1 MNTTHKKPNE
11 ITISNHFWD
20 CSAGLPT
27 APVET
32 QNYIIIQVAESY
44 YKSHF
49 STPDHLQSC
58 DLEITYAL
66 TNGLTCATDDLAE
79 TVDKNECYLSFKNDC
94 HELSSRRGCR
104 FQTLAINFK
113 DGPCRAIFEDICV
126 KFQEKRKASLPD
138 IASPLT
144 SVIADFLYLSA
155 PFSIQNLDSLITS
168 ILVKL
173 IRLDT
178 QNTDFNKVTAEE
190 KLLSM
195 VNYIDLHYLEM
206 DSLEELAPHFGYTY
220 GHICKMFK
228 KQVGVTPN
236 EYLLAKK
243 MEHGAKMLSA
253 GKSVGQIAEVLGY
266 STPYNFSRA
275 FKRQYGVAPREYG
288 RGTGT

>member
-1 MNTTHKKPNE
+1 MNTTHKKTNE

-44 YKSHF
+44 YKNHF
-49 STPDHLQSC
+49 STPSHLQSC
-58 DLEITYAL
+58 DLELTYAL
-66 TNGLTCATDDLAE
+66 TNGLICATDEQTEA
-79 TVDKNECYLSFKNDC
+79 VDKNECYLSFRNDC

-113 DGPCRAIFEDICV
+113 NGPYEAIFKEIYI
-126 KFQEKRKASLPD
+126 KFQNSRKVILPD
-138 IASPLT
+138 LASELT
-144 SVIADFLYLSA
+144 AVISEFLYLSA
-155 PFSIQNLDSLITS
+155 AFSLPKLDSLITS
-168 ILVKL
+168 ILIKL

-178 QNTDFNKVTAEE
+178 QNTDFNRVTAEE
-190 KLLSM
+190 KLLAM
-195 VNYIDLHYLEM
+195 VNYMDLHYLEM
-206 DSLEELAPHFGYTY
+206 DSLEELAPQFGYTY
-220 GHICKMFK
+220 GHICKIFK

>member
-1 MNTTHKKPNE
+1 MNTIRKKANT

-49 STPDHLQSC
+49 CTENHLQCC

-79 TVDKNECYLSFKNDC
+79 TVDKNECYLSFRNDC

-126 KFQEKRKASLPD
+126 KFQNNRKVTLPD
-138 IASPLT
+138 LASELT
-144 SVIADFLYLSA
+144 AVISEFLYLSA
-155 PFSIQNLDSLITS
+155 AFSLPKLDSLITS
-168 ILVKL
+168 ILIKL

-178 QNTDFNKVTAEE
+178 QNTDFNRVTAEE
-190 KLLSM
+190 KLLAM
-195 VNYIDLHYLEM
+195 VNYMDLHYLEI
-206 DSLEELAPHFGYTY
+206 DSLEELAPQFGYTY
-220 GHICKMFK
+220 GHICKIFK
-228 KQVGVTPN
+228 KQVGVTPK
-236 EYLLAKK
+236 EYLLSKK
-243 MEHGAKMLSA
+243 MEHAAKLLTA
-253 GKSVGQIAEVLGY
+253 GKSVGQVAEVLGY
-266 STPYNFSRA
+266 SNPYNFSRA
-275 FKRQYGVAPREYG
+275 FKKQYGVAPREWG
-288 RGTGT
+288 

>member
-1 MNTTHKKPNE
+1 MNTTHKKTNE

-44 YKSHF
+44 YKNHF
-49 STPDHLQSC
+49 STPGHLQSC
-58 DLEITYAL
+58 DLELTYAL
-66 TNGLTCATDDLAE
+66 TNGLICATDDLAE

-113 DGPCRAIFEDICV
+113 DGPYQAIFKDICM
-126 KFQEKRKASLPD
+126 KFQNSRKVILPD
-138 IASPLT
+138 LT
-144 SVIADFLYLSA
+144 SELTAVISEFLYLSA
-155 PFSIQNLDSLITS
+155 AFSLPKLDSLITS

-195 VNYIDLHYLEM
+195 VNYMDLHYLEI

-220 GHICKMFK
+220 GHICKIFK
-228 KQVGVTPN
+228 KQVGVSPK
-236 EYLLAKK
+236 EYLLSKK
-243 MEHGAKMLSA
+243 MDHAAKLLSS
-253 GKSVGQIAEVLGY
+253 GKSVGQAAEVLGY
-266 STPYNFSRA
+266 SNPYNFSRA
-275 FKRQYGVAPREYG
+275 FKKQYGVAPREWK
-288 RGTGT
+288 

>member
-1 MNTTHKKPNE
+1 MGLQCRLAHIASGDTELHHHP
-11 ITISNHFWD
+11 SGGVLLQSHF
-20 CSAGLPT
+20 C
-27 APVET
+27 T
-32 QNYIIIQVAESY
+32 QN
-44 YKSHF
+44 
-49 STPDHLQSC
+49 HLQSC
-58 DLEITYAL
+58 DLELTYAL
-66 TNGLTCATDDLAE
+66 TNGLVCATDNLAE

-113 DGPCRAIFEDICV
+113 DGPCRAIFEDIFV
-126 KFQEKRKASLPD
+126 KFKEKRKASLPD

-168 ILVKL
+168 ILIKL
-173 IRLDT
+173 ARLDM
-178 QNTDFNKVTAEE
+178 QNPNFDIVTAEE

-195 VNYIDLHYLEM
+195 VNYIDLHFLEIC
-206 DSLEELAPHFGYTY
+206 SLEEFSPRFGYTY

-243 MEHGAKMLSA
+243 MEHGAKLLSA
-253 GKSVGQIAEVLGY
+253 GKSVGQVAEVLGY

-275 FKRQYGVAPREYG
+275 FKRQYGVAPREWG
-288 RGTGT
+288 